1 MKNIYLSIF
10 SKITSF
16 SISTFTLIF
25 AVILLVSVNIATLL
39 SATFYDLLYSGLA
52 RIIPTEWVANSYSS
66 KNRAN
71 QKKIKTLS
79 TKNKNLVSKNT
90 ALQNKNL
97 RIKTKVSKAVKSIQ
111 RRTKT
116 LATATIAEMP
126 AEAVPFLGAAAI
138 VGSAIYEVHAACS
151 TMKDLHELDIEF
163 NPENQFDNTV
173 CGISVPTVNELKQ
186 GWSDKWQEIFLEF
199 DNWLKE

>member
-90 ALQNKNL
+90 ALQNKNI

>member
-90 ALQNKNL
+90 ALQNKNI

-126 AEAVPFLGAAAI
+126 NL
-138 VGSAIYEVHAACS
+138 
-151 TMKDLHELDIEF
+151 
-163 NPENQFDNTV
+163 
-173 CGISVPTVNELKQ
+173 
-186 GWSDKWQEIFLEF
+186 
-199 DNWLKE
+199 

>member
-1 MKNIYLSIF
+1 MKNIYFSVI
-10 SKITSF
+10 SKIASF

-39 SATFYDLLYSGLA
+39 SATFFDLLYNGLA

-79 TKNKNLVSKNT
+79 AKNKNLVSKNT
-90 ALQNKNL
+90 ALKNKNL

-173 CGISVPTVNELKQ
+173 CGISVPTVAELRQ
-186 GWSDKWQEIFLEF
+186 GWSEKWQEIASEF
-199 DNWLKE
+199 DNWLKD